1 MPEIDI
7 QSPFK
12 LVLINSTCRERSV
25 LDYALCI
32 ILCFFDGQQHQVNLL
47 SIQGCVCSLF
57 KYCALFMVTSVLCNY
72 LITIFMIMFFIFYA
86 ILTCKNVQ
94 IFVNVF
100 KCIC

>member
-1 MPEIDI
+1 MHYPL
-7 QSPFK
+7 F
-12 LVLINSTCRERSV
+12 
-25 LDYALCI
+25 
-32 ILCFFDGQQHQVNLL
+32 CFFDGQQHQVNLL